1 MGKKSYCL
9 EEGGGW
15 GTAEPQCRPHQE
27 TEGELRG
34 HSCLMHMAS
43 DGTGAGSLLNSVLST
58 VLKKLPSD
66 VWVVVPFLVTG
77 DTAALDCI

>member
-1 MGKKSYCL
+1 MGEGRAEGLSAAADGGQAAISLTPDVGSTGSY
-9 EEGGGW
+9 
-15 GTAEPQCRPHQE
+15 
-27 TEGELRG
+27 
-34 HSCLMHMAS
+34 
-43 DGTGAGSLLNSVLST
+43 SLLVSVLST